1 MDTEQGKVFIGGISW
16 ETNEET
22 LKDYFKGY
30 GEVAETVIMRDR
42 MTGRARG
49 FGFIGF
55 ADPNVVDRV
64 LQDKHTIDGRQVELK
79 RAVPREEQ
87 QRNAQLKNSGSNM
100 GVGPRTKKIFVGGL
114 APTVTEDDFR
124 KYFEQ
129 FGSITDV
136 VVMYDHVSQRPRGFG
151 FITFDSEE
159 AVDKV
164 VMKTFHQLH
173 DKMVEVKRALPKE
186 MSPGSARARS
196 SPAGGFGAPP
206 NSRYGAPPPPQAGRG
221 GYPPYGGAVQGYFA
235 GGYAA
240 PGVNGGGYGAP
251 AAAAAPP
258 PPAYGGA
265 PVGYAGGAYG
275 AGYGNPA
282 YGAGAAAPYASAP
295 MAGGYAA
302 AAPGGASGPWA
313 SAMPTGQTAG
323 GNAGYGYGGGGD
335 ATYSGGY
342 GGATGTGAYVA
353 PAAAAGGVNAGYQGG
368 AGDVY
373 GGPGYGDS
381 YNAPPSGGGIV
392 GAPNSAYAMGGPVQ
406 PDAGVNG
413 SPGYGATGRQTQ
425 RVVDARFRPY
435 PASGDRAS

>member
-22 LKDYFKGY
+22 LKDYFKAY

-55 ADPNVVDRV
+55 ADPNVVERV

-87 QRNAQLKNSGSNM
+87 QRNAQMKNSGSNM
-100 GVGPRTKKIFVGGL
+100 GVGGPRTKKIFVGGL

-129 FGSITDV
+129 FGNITDV

-151 FITFDSEE
+151 FITFDTED

-164 VMKTFHQLH
+164 VTKNFHQLH

-186 MSPGSARARS
+186 MSPGGARARS
-196 SPAGGFGAPP
+196 SPGSGFGGAPT
-206 NSRYGAPPPPQAGRG
+206 SRYGAPAPPPAGRG
-221 GYPPYGGAVQGYFA
+221 GYAPYGGAVPGYFP
-235 GGYAA
+235 GGYGA
-240 PGVNGGGYGAP
+240 PGVNGGGYGA
-251 AAAAAPP
+251 AAGAAPP

-265 PVGYAGGAYG
+265 PAGYAGGAY
-275 AGYGNPA
+275 ATGYGNPA
-282 YGAGAAAPYASAP
+282 YGAGAPAPYASAP

-302 AAPGGASGPWA
+302 AAPGGASAPWG
-313 SAMPTGQTAG
+313 SAMQTSQGAG
-323 GNAGYGYGGGGD
+323 AGYGYGSGPD
-335 ATYSGGY
+335 AAAYGGGY
-342 GGATGTGAYVA
+342 GSATGTGAYV
-353 PAAAAGGVNAGYQGG
+353 PPSAGGVSAGYQGG
-368 AGDVY
+368 TGDVY
-373 GGPGYGDS
+373 GGQGYGDQ
-381 YNAPPSGGGIV
+381 YNAPPSGAVPTGG
-392 GAPNSAYAMGGPVQ
+392 YAMGGPVQ
-406 PDAGVNG
+406 ADSGVNG
-413 SPGYGATGRQTQ
+413 SPGYGAAGRQTQ
-425 RVVDARFRPY
+425 RVADARFRPY